1 VFVVGMAASAAH
13 AQCDFQHPKKASKLQ
28 SNLVQ
33 AFVSCNNPGGNTPNN
48 TTGGGIPSCSPPET
62 FSNQAGNC
70 NNGGWVWR
78 RRGCVG
84 GANGGANC
92 TVDSECPASTCG
104 LLDAASSGQIAF
116 KALKHCLGVST
127 GTALPP
133 CIPSSP
139 LNTGPPVAAD
149 LDVKLKLK
157 KILDCGTGDYVNGV
171 DGTLATLSRA
181 TLNDNTNGDQTV
193 IDFSAQFPFHMVNGA
208 ANLHTSADAVLNFIG
223 NAGLPP
229 CTSIEVVGIRILD
242 ANNDAFADL
251 GTYLPE
257 P

>member
-1 VFVVGMAASAAH
+1 MKRHLLVALAAVFVVGMAASAAH

-70 NNGGWVWR
+70 NNGGWVWSSNI
-78 RRGCVG
+78 GPHAG
-84 GANGGANC
+84 
-92 TVDSECPASTCG
+92 P
-104 LLDAASSGQIAF
+104 AASGGQIAF